1 MRHYMEI
8 LSECHNEWVAI
19 VRSFGGGSYSEDIVQ
34 ETYLRIHHAKSMKK
48 IVKNEKVNRA
58 FMWITLRNNY
68 INFAKQK
75 SKMYKVQ
82 LEEYHMNTR
91 IENNTLRHIANDI
104 LDDKIQAEINS
115 WHWYDRDMFKL
126 ITSGEVSMRKVSKES
141 KISLSSIANT
151 MNKCRKRLKEAI
163 GEDYEDYLNGD
174 YQKINKVP

>member
-91 IENNTLRHIANDI
+91 IENSTPRHIANDI